1 MFVPKHARL
10 IHQLNHT
17 IMCRSTHHIPPHD
30 LIIVVSTVCRWLGS
44 WFVRSVRSVA
54 ANVCVP
60 PSSPV
65 DIIRWKLT
73 IVSALAKD
81 ILSLVSMLRQ
91 GKVIWEVVA
100 GQVLMLGFHREISV
114 RVYTFML
121 CDEYAGLVAFIYCF
135 DTLFLFGLGMNMSEG
150 AWHVVCK

>member
-1 MFVPKHARL
+1 MPLAWFLVSAQCTFCSSECVRTT
-10 IHQLNHT
+10 QLP
-17 IMCRSTHHIPPHD
+17 CP
-30 LIIVVSTVCRWLGS
+30 
-44 WFVRSVRSVA
+44 A
-54 ANVCVP
+54 
-60 PSSPV
+60 
-65 DIIRWKLT
+65 DINRWKLT

-81 ILSLVSMLRQ
+81 ILSLVSMLHQ
-91 GKVIWEVVA
+91 SKVIWEVVA
-100 GQVLMLGFHREISV
+100 GQVIMLGFHREISV